1 MTLNPTNV
9 NVTTAGDHTLT
20 TDEVLAGFITRTGP
34 GGGFTDTLPATSA
47 IASALQADTPF
58 EVVYI
63 NASGQTATIAAG
75 DASTTIVDGAG
86 MLGAT
91 TIATHQQC
99 RILFTPAGSVQAP
112 TLTATLLSRST
123 LV

>member
-1 MTLNPTNV
+1 MTLNPSNV
-9 NVTTAGDHTLT
+9 NVTTAGAHALT
-20 TDEVLAGFITRTGP
+20 TAEVLAGIITRTGP
-34 GGGFTDTLPATSA
+34 SGAFVDTLPATA
-47 IASALQADTPF
+47 ELLAALGADTPF
-58 EVVYI
+58 IVRYL

-91 TIATHQQC
+91 TIATHQEC
-99 RILFTPAGSVQAP
+99 EMLFTPTGDAQNPGLKV
-112 TLTATLLSRST
+112 TLLSRHT